1 MPNDDNKYI
10 SSTSG
15 ENSLRLTIVVY
26 ADFDCLLVKT
36 DSCENNPNMSYTE
49 KKKISIY
56 LVDTL

>member
-15 ENSLRLTIVVY
+15 KNSLRLTIVVY

-49 KKKISIY
+49 KKR
-56 LVDTL
+56 

>member
-15 ENSLRLTIVVY
+15 KNKLRVPIVLY

-36 DSCENNPNMSYTE
+36 DSSE
-49 KKKISIY
+49 KKP
-56 LVDTL
+56 